1 MVGSSANARDNA
13 LSRGR
18 FTGNHLDVP
27 PATPPV
33 LVQSPPQI
41 TATQSISTSNG
52 PGHDGTCMK
61 IRAGDVS
68 GK

>member
-1 MVGSSANARDNA
+1 MVGSSGNARDNA

-18 FTGNHLDVP
+18 FTGNHQDVT
-27 PATPPV
+27 PATLAVFVQRPPHF
-33 LVQSPPQI
+33 

>member
-18 FTGNHLDVP
+18 FTGNHPDVT

>member
-1 MVGSSANARDNA
+1 MVGSVANARDNA
-13 LSRGR
+13 LRCGR